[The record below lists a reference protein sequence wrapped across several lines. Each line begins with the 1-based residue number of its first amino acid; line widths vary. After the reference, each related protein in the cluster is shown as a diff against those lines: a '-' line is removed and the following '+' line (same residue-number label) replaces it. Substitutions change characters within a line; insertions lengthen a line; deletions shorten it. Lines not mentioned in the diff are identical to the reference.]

1 MAAAAAAFN
10 LEEQDKIEGSEIAD
24 LFERCESLI
33 APQHRIVTT
42 HLDAGGAQPF
52 LERTVEIGFEQADD
66 EGEPCDLSA
75 EPLHRELKLW
85 RQFLLGFWVSE
96 RSETW
101 QSGNAIQRLRLQ
113 RNADLQC

>member
-52 LERTVEIGFEQADD
+52 LERTVESASNRLTMMGNRATSVPSRSIAS
-66 EGEPCDLSA
+66 LS
-75 EPLHRELKLW
+75 
-85 RQFLLGFWVSE
+85 
-96 RSETW
+96 
-101 QSGNAIQRLRLQ
+101 SGASF
-113 RNADLQC
+113 CSGSG